1 MFTIEQLLA
10 PLGRDNPCGE
20 DIAFSPELDAIAL
33 ARRTDVRAKGA
44 LQEADWDFVARRC
57 AQLIRLRSKHL
68 KLAVWL
74 AEAGAINTGMRGLGD
89 GLLLVAGLC
98 ERYWDSVFPLPDEQ
112 GCELRVGHLCW
123 IAARTPQLL
132 AAIAAGANPAFG
144 AGARPAHETRLLDAG
159 HCMSAIAELERVID
173 DRLGA
178 AGPSLSA
185 ARRALER
192 MMPALTAAARAQ
204 PEAPAA
210 APVTAAPEQTRAQAV
225 AQLRDAAAFFRRTE
239 PNSPVAYLAEK
250 AASWGEQPLHVWLH
264 GVVNDPVAFGQLARL
279 LDLGAD
285 AKPSH

>member
-10 PLGRDNPCGE
+10 PLSRDHPCGE

-33 ARRTDVRAKGA
+33 ARRSDLRAVGTRPD
-44 LQEADWDFVARRC
+44 ADWDFVARRC
-57 AQLIRLRSKHL
+57 AQLIRLRSKNL

-74 AEAGAINTGMRGLGD
+74 TEAAAINAGMRGLGD

-112 GCELRVGHLCW
+112 GCELRIGHLCW

-132 AAIAAGANPAFG
+132 AAIAAGAGPAFG
-144 AGARPAHETRLLDAG
+144 AGARPPHETRLLDAC
-159 HCMSAIAELERVID
+159 HCMGAITELERVID
-173 DRLGA
+173 ARLGA
-178 AGPSLSA
+178 AGPSMSA
-185 ARRALER
+185 AQRSLER

-204 PEAPAA
+204 PEGPASAPVAWAPA
-210 APVTAAPEQTRAQAV
+210 QTREHAV
-225 AQLRDAAAFFRRTE
+225 AQLREAAAFFRRTE
-239 PNSPVAYLAEK
+239 PDSPVAYLAEK

-264 GVVNDPVAFGQLARL
+264 GVVNDPAAFAQLARM